1 MSKQIFNCNKKNLYH
16 KSSNF
21 YKEREYERIFLI
33 THPDFKEDPVEK
45 LKYYKQCLDYLE
57 NFMLYFPSSE
67 MSRVEYFFIQ
77 KALNTL
83 TPLAKPHKL
92 ADFLKIDVDYI
103 YDAIEDKIL
112 PHFNYGS
119 SYSIKTAEIIPFLN
133 NSYSSILN
141 RRKLHCGKH

>member
-1 MSKQIFNCNKKNLYH
+1 MKIFNYNKKNLYC

-33 THPDFKEDPVEK
+33 THPDFKEDPAEK
-45 LKYYKQCLDYLE
+45 IKYYKQCIDYLE
-57 NFMLYFPSSE
+57 NFMLYFPCRE
-67 MSRVEYFFIQ
+67 MSRIEYFFIQ

-103 YDAIEDKIL
+103 YDAIEDEV
-112 PHFNYGS
+112 S
-119 SYSIKTAEIIPFLN
+119 PF
-133 NSYSSILN
+133 
-141 RRKLHCGKH
+141 

>member
-57 NFMLYFPSSE
+57 NLCCISPA
-67 MSRVEYFFIQ
+67 V
-77 KALNTL
+77 K
-83 TPLAKPHKL
+83 
-92 ADFLKIDVDYI
+92 
-103 YDAIEDKIL
+103 
-112 PHFNYGS
+112 
-119 SYSIKTAEIIPFLN
+119 
-133 NSYSSILN
+133 
-141 RRKLHCGKH
+141 